1 LKEALVAL
9 QKTSPEITTAEI
21 DSILNIYETIF
32 DHQSFTGRS
41 GTFYKYEG
49 LGSIY
54 WHMVS
59 KLLLAVQDTFYRA
72 VEAKAHPSVLEKLR
86 SHYYDIREGI
96 GIHKNPELY
105 GAFTTDAYSHTPE
118 NSGAQQPGMT
128 GQVKEDI
135 LSRFGEFGV
144 VVRDSKITFIPALLK
159 KDEFLKASKIFDYYD
174 VNNKKQSL
182 TLNQGM
188 LAFTICQ
195 VPVVFI
201 LAKEN
206 TVFVTMKDGS
216 AIEMDGMEIDT
227 ALSQSIF
234 QREDTVRI
242 VRVSIDV

>member
-1 LKEALVAL
+1 
-9 QKTSPEITTAEI
+9 
-21 DSILNIYETIF
+21 
-32 DHQSFTGRS
+32 
-41 GTFYKYEG
+41 
-49 LGSIY
+49 
-54 WHMVS
+54 M
-59 KLLLAVQDTFYRA
+59 
-72 VEAKAHPSVLEKLR
+72 
-86 SHYYDIREGI
+86 
-96 GIHKNPELY
+96 
-105 GAFTTDAYSHTPE
+105 
-118 NSGAQQPGMT
+118 
-128 GQVKEDI
+128 
-135 LSRFGEFGV
+135 
-144 VVRDSKITFIPALLK
+144 VRDSKITFIPALLK
-159 KDEFLKASKIFDYYD
+159 KGEFPKASKIFDYYD

-242 VRVSIDV
+242 VRVSIDI